1 MNRVPNSLIDTLASE
16 LEPVQ
21 PIRLWHGMA
30 LVALSAVAT
39 VILVELLDGLWHGIV
54 QGRASG
60 IFFIAN
66 GMFAVVGAAAA
77 LAVVRMASPSVGN
90 RQDGARWSA
99 GMLALLPISAGL
111 MLGVGGLYSAI
122 SSDIYGL
129 DCFLAGTGF
138 GLVTPAALVLWLR
151 RGAPVSLSAAGTLTG
166 LAAGA
171 IGSFAYGLACPI
183 DTIEHLAIWHTAPV
197 ALLAVVGRYAVPPL
211 VRW

>member
-1 MNRVPNSLIDTLASE
+1 MNRVPNSLIDTLASD

-30 LVALSAVAT
+30 LVALSAIVTIA
-39 VILVELLDGLWHGIV
+39 LVELLDGLWYGIV

-66 GMFAVVGAAAA
+66 GMFAIVGAAAA
-77 LAVVRMASPSVGN
+77 LAVIRMSSPSVGN
-90 RQDGARWSA
+90 NQDGARWSA
-99 GMLALLPISAGL
+99 GMLALLPVSAAL
-111 MLGVGGLYSAI
+111 MLGVGGLISAA
-122 SSDIYGL
+122 SSDAYGL
-129 DCFLAGTGF
+129 GCFLAGSGF
-138 GLVTPAALVLWLR
+138 GLVTATALVFWLR

-197 ALLAVVGRYAVPPL
+197 ALLALVGRFTVPSL